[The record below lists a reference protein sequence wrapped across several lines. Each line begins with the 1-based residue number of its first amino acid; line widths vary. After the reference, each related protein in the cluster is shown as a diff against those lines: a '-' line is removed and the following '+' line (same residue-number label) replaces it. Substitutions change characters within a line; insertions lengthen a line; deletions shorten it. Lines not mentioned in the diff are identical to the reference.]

1 MRLSPR
7 TVRMSF
13 SRETQAS
20 FVCFPTRQPFVR
32 RNEGRLKGSSLSSI
46 AFPGVRVAS
55 NRLLVVD
62 DEPASSAT
70 IGRIARG
77 CGFDTII
84 TTDTEDFRSR
94 IVSWNPTVIVT
105 DLAMPEMDGYQLM
118 EWLAK
123 SGCKAQILVVSGQE
137 MAVLEEA
144 QGAGLALGL
153 NIVGILQ
160 KPLRLEALRSTFQAI
175 YDAAGVLSVQ
185 EVSKALANHEIRL
198 AYQPQVD
205 LQTGAVVALE
215 ALARWNH
222 PKRGPIPP
230 DKFIPLLEAS
240 DFMSDFTR
248 QIVTMALDDMCHL
261 NGGSNARVAI
271 NVSSADFGSTGMD
284 EMIREQCIARGFNI
298 HRITIEVTETAAMS
312 PKGKVGDCLSRLH
325 QFGAQLSIDDF
336 GTGYSSLVKLHQLP
350 FSELKIDK
358 SFAMDCASNLESGIL
373 VQAMIDLAH
382 NLHMKVVAE
391 GVESKEVMDRL
402 REWGCDIAQ
411 GFFIGRPM
419 PLEEIKLW
427 LAMHASQA
435 GKA

>member
-1 MRLSPR
+1 M
-7 TVRMSF
+7 T
-13 SRETQAS
+13 
-20 FVCFPTRQPFVR
+20 
-32 RNEGRLKGSSLSSI
+32 
-46 AFPGVRVAS
+46 S

-105 DLAMPEMDGYQLM
+105 DLAMPEMDGHQLM
-118 EWLAK
+118 AWLAK
-123 SGCKAQILVVSGQE
+123 TGCKAQILIVTGQE
-137 MAVLEEA
+137 MAELREA
-144 QGAGLALGL
+144 ETAGLALGL
-153 NIVGILQ
+153 NIAGILQ
-160 KPLRLEALRSTFQAI
+160 KPLRLDGLRSVFQKI

-185 EVSKALANHEIRL
+185 EVAKALKNHEIRL

-205 LQTGAVVALE
+205 LQSGAVVAFE

-230 DKFIPLLEAS
+230 DTFIPLLETS

-261 NGGSNARVAI
+261 NGTANARIAI
-271 NVSSADFGSTGMD
+271 NVSAADFGSTGMD
-284 EMIREQCIARGFNI
+284 EMMRDQCIAKGFNI
-298 HRITIEVTETAAMS
+298 ERITIEVTETAAMS
-312 PKGKVGDCLSRLH
+312 VAGKVGECLGRLH
-325 QFGAQLSIDDF
+325 GFGAQLSIDDF

-358 SFAMDCASNLESGIL
+358 SFAMNCLSNRESCIL
-373 VQAMIDLAH
+373 VRAMIDLAH

-411 GFFIGRPM
+411 GYFISRPM
-419 PLEEIKLW
+419 SLEDVEPW
-427 LAMHASQA
+427 LERYASQA
-435 GKA
+435 GNE

>member
-1 MRLSPR
+1 M
-7 TVRMSF
+7 
-13 SRETQAS
+13 
-20 FVCFPTRQPFVR
+20 
-32 RNEGRLKGSSLSSI
+32 
-46 AFPGVRVAS
+46 AS

-123 SGCKAQILVVSGQE
+123 AGCKAQILVVSGQE
-137 MAVLEEA
+137 MAVLQEA
-144 QGAGLALGL
+144 KEAGLALGL
-153 NIVGILQ
+153 NIAGIMQ
-160 KPLRLEALRSTFQAI
+160 KPLRLEALRSVFQGI

-185 EVSKALANHEIRL
+185 EVAKALTNHEIRL

-205 LQTGAVVALE
+205 LQTGAVVAFE

-222 PKRGPIPP
+222 PKRGLIPP
-230 DKFIPLLEAS
+230 DTFIPLLEAS
-240 DFMSDFTR
+240 DLMSEFTR
-248 QIVTMALDDMCHL
+248 QILSMALGDMCYL
-261 NGGSNARVAI
+261 NGTTNARVAI
-271 NVSSADFGSTGMD
+271 NVSSADFGSAGMD
-284 EMIREQCIARGFNI
+284 KMVWEQCIAKRFSIG
-298 HRITIEVTETAAMS
+298 RITIEVTETAAMS
-312 PKGKVGDCLSRLH
+312 AKGKIAECLARLH
-325 QFGAQLSIDDF
+325 EFGAQLSIDDF

-358 SFAMDCASNLESGIL
+358 SFAMDCASNRESGIL
-373 VQAMIDLAH
+373 VRTMIDLAH

-391 GVESKEVMDRL
+391 GVESKEVMDQL
-402 REWGCDIAQ
+402 REWGCDIVQ
-411 GFFIGRPM
+411 GFFISRPM
-419 PLEEIKLW
+419 AREDVKPW
-427 LAMHASQA
+427 LHWYNSQA
-435 GKA
+435 DQT